1 MPRATLRQILAADP
15 RRMVVPLVLIA
26 GVVGALGVIPNAPN
40 LPAPLAVLGG
50 PLLFAFALVVFPL
63 GGVVVLYLFGW
74 LLALTGR
81 WLDGSGSAVALRAAI
96 AWSNVPAIWGGL
108 LLIPRFLTIDSQPAD
123 PSDLLHNPMA
133 LLLEAVLLILGLTLL
148 VWQVVIGLK
157 CVGEAHAFSAWRAL
171 GAVILSVIL
180 VGGGLLMLAVI
191 LGVVAGL
198 LR

>member
-1 MPRATLRQILAADP
+1 
-15 RRMVVPLVLIA
+15 
-26 GVVGALGVIPNAPN
+26 
-40 LPAPLAVLGG
+40 
-50 PLLFAFALVVFPL
+50 
-63 GGVVVLYLFGW
+63 
-74 LLALTGR
+74 
-81 WLDGSGSAVALRAAI
+81 
-96 AWSNVPAIWGGL
+96 
-108 LLIPRFLTIDSQPAD
+108 
-123 PSDLLHNPMA
+123 MA